1 MAKASILIVED
12 EAIVAA
18 DLADKLER
26 AGYDIVG
33 TVSRGEHA
41 LRMVR
46 QNRPDLILM
55 DIRLAGP
62 LDGIDVAKSLK
73 MSTDVPVV
81 FLTAHS
87 DDETIRRA
95 GLTDPFGYI
104 LKPFEERDLT
114 TQIEIALYRYQAER
128 ALRDSESK
136 YRALVETAFDG
147 IITIDG
153 QGTIQSCNAA
163 VERMFGYPREDLLR
177 RNVSLL
183 MPEAFPEGQHS
194 PLGRFTTAETGGVF
208 NGLGESTGRRS
219 DGLIFPLEISLNQV
233 PMGTE
238 ITYTAIIRDVTE
250 RHAIHQKVCNL
261 ADQLEQRVELRTL
274 ELVQSQAR
282 LRGLAAELSFIEQRE
297 RKRVATD
304 LHDHLAQL
312 LVLGRLQLGQ
322 AKVLMSGHSTRAT
335 LLIDKTIEVLNDSLQ
350 YTRTLIADLSP
361 PVLRDFGLPS
371 ALEWLGDHMQRH
383 NLTVRVHWSGR
394 QELNLPD
401 DLIVLLF
408 QSVRELLINA
418 AKHAGS
424 GKAVVSAQ
432 QLDGSLLIEVRDD
445 GQGFDPKAI
454 RSDMTPQS
462 SKFGLYSI
470 KERMIAMGGQLDLRS
485 SPGEG
490 TTATLMLPIN
500 KPVAAS
506 SALDH
511 VQTPQKRESRAA
523 DGTSFLSPENDACSA
538 PIRVLLVDDHT
549 VVRQGLRSL
558 MQSYADMLVVG
569 EADNGVEAVA
579 MADALLP
586 DVVIMDVNMPKM
598 NGVQATGQIK
608 ARHPSMVVIGFSMH
622 DDSRYEQGMKTAGA
636 AGYITKDSISD
647 HLYDLVR
654 ASRPA
659 NRREIPNKDDVL
671 SHAHPNENIKPLPQN
686 RLF

>member
-26 AGYDIVG
+26 AGYDISG

-41 LRMVR
+41 LRMVQ

-73 MSTDVPVV
+73 ISTDVPMV

-128 ALRDSESK
+128 ALRDSEGK

-147 IITIDG
+147 IIIIDG

-163 VERMFGYPREDLLR
+163 VERMFGYRREDLLR

-194 PLGRFTTAETGGVF
+194 PLGRFTTAEAGGVF
-208 NGLGESTGRRS
+208 NGLVESTGQRS
-219 DGLIFPLEISLNQV
+219 DGIIFPLEISLNQV
-233 PMGTE
+233 SMGTE
-238 ITYTAIIRDVTE
+238 ITYTSIIRDVTE
-250 RHAIHQKVCNL
+250 RHAIHQKVCDL
-261 ADQLEQRVELRTL
+261 AEQLEQQVDVRTAK
-274 ELVQSQAR
+274 LVQSQVR
-282 LRGLAAELSFIEQRE
+282 LRMLAAELGFIEQRE

-322 AKVLMSGHSTRAT
+322 AKTLMSGHSTRAT
-335 LLIDKTIEVLNDSLQ
+335 SLIDKTIDVLNDSLQ

-383 NLTVRVHWSGR
+383 NLTVSVRWSGR

-424 GKAVVSAQ
+424 GKAVVSAEQ
-432 QLDGSLLIEVRDD
+432 RDGSLRIEVRDD

-454 RSDMTPQS
+454 RGDMTPLS

-490 TTATLMLPIN
+490 TTATLILQIN
-500 KPVAAS
+500 EPTAVS
-506 SALDH
+506 SAVEQ
-511 VQTPQKRESRAA
+511 VQTPSS
-523 DGTSFLSPENDACSA
+523 TSFLSPENDACST

-558 MQSYADMLVVG
+558 MQSYPDVLVVG
-569 EADNGVEAVA
+569 EAGNGVEAVA

-586 DVVIMDVNMPKM
+586 DAVIMDVNMPKM
-598 NGVQATGQIK
+598 NGVEATSQIK

-636 AGYITKDSISD
+636 AGYITKDSMSD
-647 HLYDLVR
+647 RLYDLVR

-659 NRREIPNKDDVL
+659 NPREIPNKDDVL
-671 SHAHPNENIKPLPQN
+671 SHAHPNEDINPLPEH

>member
-26 AGYDIVG
+26 AGYAIAG
-33 TVSRGEHA
+33 TVSRGEQA
-41 LRMVR
+41 VRMA
-46 QNRPDLILM
+46 QEKRPDLILM

-62 LDGIDVAKSLK
+62 LDGIEVAQRLKS
-73 MSTDVPVV
+73 STDVPVV

-114 TQIEIALYRYQAER
+114 TQIDIALYRYRAER
-128 ALRDSESK
+128 ALRDSEAR

-153 QGTIQSCNAA
+153 QGTIHSCNAA

-177 RNVSLL
+177 RNVALL
-183 MPEAFPEGQHS
+183 MPEAFPEGPHG
-194 PLGRFTTAETGGVF
+194 PLGRFTTAEKDGVLGGV
-208 NGLGESTGRRS
+208 GESMGRRR
-219 DGLIFPLEISLNQV
+219 DGGTFPLEISLNRV
-233 PMGTE
+233 SIGTE
-238 ITYTAIIRDVTE
+238 VTYTAIIRDVTE
-250 RHAIHQKVCNL
+250 RHAIHQEVCRL
-261 ADQLEQRVELRTL
+261 AEQLERQVEVRTA

-282 LRGLAAELSFIEQRE
+282 LRMLAAELSLIEQRE
-297 RKRVATD
+297 RKRLATD
-304 LHDHLAQL
+304 LHDHLAQML
-312 LVLGRLQLGQ
+312 ILGRIQLGQ
-322 AKVLMSGHSTRAT
+322 AKRLVRGDAAGASALV
-335 LLIDKTIEVLNDSLQ
+335 DKTMEVLNESLL

-361 PVLRDFGLPS
+361 PVLHDFGLPS
-371 ALEWLGDHMQRH
+371 ALEWLVQHMQQRQ
-383 NLTVRVHWSGR
+383 LTVGVQWSGSR
-394 QELNLPD
+394 ELNLPE
-401 DLIVLLF
+401 DLSVLLF
-408 QSVRELLINA
+408 QSVRELLINV

-424 GKAVVSAQ
+424 GKALVSAEQ
-432 QLDGSLLIEVRDD
+432 RDGSLTIEVRDD

-454 RSDMTPQS
+454 GAGVTPQS

-470 KERMIAMGGQLDLRS
+470 TERMLAMGGRFDLRS

-490 TTATLMLPIN
+490 TTATLVLPIHR
-500 KPVAAS
+500 PTAAS
-506 SALDH
+506 SAVDH
-511 VQTPQKRESRAA
+511 VPLSTNSGSGAG
-523 DGTSFLSPENDACSA
+523 DGSSVPSSENGACSA
-538 PIRVLLVDDHT
+538 PIRLLLADDHT

-558 MQSYADMLVVG
+558 MESYADMVVVG
-569 EADNGVEAVA
+569 EAGNGIEAVA
-579 MADALLP
+579 MAGALLP

-598 NGVQATGQIK
+598 NGVEATGRIK
-608 ARHPSMVVIGFSMH
+608 ARHPSMVVIGLSMH

-647 HLYDLVR
+647 HLYSLIR
-654 ASRPA
+654 ASVPA
-659 NRREIPNKDDVL
+659 HRREMNKQEDVL
-671 SHAHPNENIKPLPQN
+671 SHAHPKGDLFTQD